1 MIRAADHRNSFFVD
15 STLDIT
21 IDDPAHKRLAA
32 QRQRI
37 RRLKLTQMMREQR
50 QRFGK
55 LRPVRFM
62 LKHPFPTILFIQLQ
76 IHGLILRLIVCLRFV
91 RRVVLHQKRRGRQ
104 IHKRTRYL
112 MGMRP
117 LHRDILWRIA
127 RKRI

>member
-1 MIRAADHRNSFFVD
+1 
-15 STLDIT
+15 
-21 IDDPAHKRLAA
+21 
-32 QRQRI
+32 
-37 RRLKLTQMMREQR
+37 MREQR

-76 IHGLILRLIVCLRFV
+76 IHGLILRLIVFLRFV
-91 RRVVLHQKRRGRQ
+91 RRIILQKRRGRQ
-104 IHKRTRYL
+104 IHKCARYL